1 MKGFKASPTQI
12 HVTKQNSPF
21 SFLLWRLA
29 VKADWPKTL
38 RDLIHQSGVTG
49 FRIYVTPR
57 PLELESLNNMIQTF
71 SLIYIKPTQSPMVG
85 GINRLFFGLI
95 MAGVAASHWATIT
108 SKRPLGPA

>member
-49 FRIYVTPR
+49 FRIHVTPR
-57 PLELESLNNMIQTF
+57 PIEQHDSN
-71 SLIYIKPTQSPMVG
+71 
-85 GINRLFFGLI
+85 FFFQL
-95 MAGVAASHWATIT
+95 AF
-108 SKRPLGPA
+108 